1 MLESSFI
8 FLDGIGESTEQRL
21 WDQGIDT
28 WQTFLTVSTIPGIP
42 KARKALYDAELRTA
56 LHHLEC
62 GDAKYFAQCLKSR
75 DHWRLFENFREN
87 TAFLDIETNGAPA
100 DSGYITVVGIYGRH
114 GMTALVHEDTLTHD
128 RLREELEQYDLLV
141 TFFGSGFDLPYI
153 RNQFPRISLDHPH
166 FDLCF
171 AARRL
176 GYKGGL
182 KHIEGEFDL
191 QRPSNVEGLTG
202 WDAVLLWQAWCTGDA
217 DAGARLL
224 EYNEMDVKNLEPL
237 AERIFQKLKQRYQ
250 PTVLPDYMKPR
261 NTQSR

>member
-1 MLESSFI
+1 MLESTFI

-28 WQTFLTVSTIPGIP
+28 WQTFLASPSIRGIP
-42 KARKALYDAELRTA
+42 SARKELYDAELRTA

-62 GDAKYFAQCLKSR
+62 GNAKYFAQCLKSR
-75 DHWRLFENFREN
+75 DHWRLFETFREK

-100 DSGYITVVGIYGRH
+100 TFGYITVVGIYGKQ

-128 RLREELEQYDLLV
+128 RLCEELEKYDLLV

-153 RNQFPRISLDHPH
+153 RTKFPRISLDHPH

-202 WDAVLLWQAWCTGDA
+202 WDAVLLWEAWCAGDT
-217 DAGARLL
+217 DAGTRLL

-237 AERIFQKLKQRYQ
+237 AEHVFDELKQRYQ
-250 PTVLPDYMKPR
+250 QAHPPKYMRARKL
-261 NTQSR
+261 

>member
-1 MLESSFI
+1 MLESTFI

-21 WDQGIDT
+21 WEQGIDT
-28 WQTFLTVSTIPGIP
+28 WQTFLASPTVQGIP
-42 KARKALYDAELRTA
+42 SARKELYDAELRTA

-62 GDAKYFAQCLKSR
+62 GNAKYFAQRLKSR
-75 DHWRLFENFREN
+75 DHWRLFETFREH
-87 TAFLDIETNGAPA
+87 TAFLDIETNGVPA
-100 DSGYITVVGIYGRH
+100 AYGYITVVGIYGKY
-114 GMTALVHEDTLTHD
+114 GMTTLIHDDTLTYD
-128 RLREELEQYDLLV
+128 RLCGELAKYDLLV

-153 RNQFPRISLDHPH
+153 RTQFPLISLDHPH

-202 WDAVLLWQAWCTGDA
+202 WDAVHLWHAWRGGDT
-217 DAGARLL
+217 DARMRLI

-237 AERIFQKLKQRYQ
+237 AELVFDKLKQRYQ
-250 PTVLPDYMKPR
+250 PMTTSESMRPR
-261 NTQSR
+261 KLHKT